1 MTNELGD
8 MSDVEDEE
16 DQLQTKPGPKIMDEG
31 MYFGPI
37 SNVDVSLLNVFKSD
51 SKTQTVS
58 YQNDVRIFMQTDGFS
73 SEILYKRDH

>member
-51 SKTQTVS
+51 SRTQTVS
-58 YQNDVRIFMQTDGFS
+58 YKNDVRIFMQTDGFS
-73 SEILYKRDH
+73 GEILYKRDR

>member
-58 YQNDVRIFMQTDGFS
+58 YLNDVRIFMQTDGFS
-73 SEILYKRDH
+73 GEILYKRDR

>member
-58 YQNDVRIFMQTDGFS
+58 Y
-73 SEILYKRDH
+73 

>member
-8 MSDVEDEE
+8 ISNVEDEE
-16 DQLQTKPGPKIMDEG
+16 DQLQTKPGPKIMDKC

-37 SNVDVSLLNVFKSD
+37 DNVDVSLLNVFKSD

-58 YQNDVRIFMQTDGFS
+58 Y
-73 SEILYKRDH
+73 